1 MTDKTIRY
9 TVDDK
14 GVAQSNDRIRK
25 SLQDTHKKVIDAA
38 NESRRLNKSEIDDLN
53 KKIKLVEELTKK
65 EDEARRKRLDD
76 SRIGINAA
84 QISFDLW
91 KQQRKKLEDE
101 IPELKND
108 PNWRKETESTGG
120 AKRSSILDL
129 RKDHLEKEKAYKD
142 TRDSNKTQ
150 IGELR
155 NIVSSLDKGTN
166 KTIRSNEGTLTNL
179 FRGLSSGS
187 VGGAASSLLGVAGV
201 GGIAMI
207 AGTLINS
214 AKTYQDSLRQYSVST
229 QTPITAAQKMAFGA
243 RDVTLGMSGTE
254 VLNKMAQYQPSMGR
268 IAGYKE
274 SLGLIGLQTSRG
286 FSDQQIQQLLSVSRY
301 SGRSTLGTAADFERY
316 TKERGDKSLVKLP
329 ELIET
334 YLRSVNEILNR
345 TGRVD
350 AIGVQQSM
358 MSVGKTYGVS
368 GLQLDKTMSGL
379 TQLSTLSDNPV
390 LLSIQ
395 QQAFRKLY
403 PNKDPFEMVK
413 MLQNPAENPKLM
425 KEILSGVS
433 KFGGGGLYTKMG
445 VTGLLGGDA
454 YTAERLLSKDLN
466 IEPRGKAT
474 TSSTEKELENKYY
487 ESSADFIGS
496 LEKMSVALGFIK
508 DALNVKMSDLS
519 DNFLGIF
526 TAGGKQEQNLT
537 RAVEIGTDKALKK
550 NPR

>member
-14 GVAQSNDRIRK
+14 GVTQGTNRIRQ
-25 SLQDTHKKVIDAA
+25 SY
-38 NESRRLNKSEIDDLN
+38 EDLN
-53 KKIKLVEELTKK
+53 KNLTRMSEGQRKFGKDELADIQKKIALLKQQNDLYDAALRKRIQDKQLEIQLAEKDLALWKARQIELTKGLK
-65 EDEARRKRLDD
+65 GGARGEAINRIGLEETRRKTDLTEEKIDLLDRRRQYQE
-76 SRIGINAA
+76 SRDTNKK
-84 QISFDLW
+84 QISE
-91 KQQRKKLEDE
+91 LE
-101 IPELKND
+101 
-108 PNWRKETESTGG
+108 
-120 AKRSSILDL
+120 
-129 RKDHLEKEKAYKD
+129 
-142 TRDSNKTQ
+142 
-150 IGELR
+150 
-155 NIVSSLDKGTN
+155 NIKGSLDKGTT

-187 VGGAASSLLGVAGV
+187 VGGAASSLLGLAGV
-201 GGIAMI
+201 GGIAMV
-207 AGTLINS
+207 AGTLISS
-214 AKTYQDSLRQYSVST
+214 AKSYQDGLRQFSVST
-229 QTPITAAQKMAFGA
+229 QTPISVAQRIAFGA
-243 RDVTLGMSGTE
+243 RDVILGMSGTE
-254 VLNKMAQYQPSMGR
+254 VLNKMAQYQPSIGR
-268 IAGYKE
+268 SIGVKE
-274 SLGLIGLQTSRG
+274 NLGLIGLQNSRG

-316 TKERGDKSLVKLP
+316 TKERGDKSLIKLP
-329 ELIET
+329 ELIEA
-334 YLRSVNEILNR
+334 YLRSANEILNR

-350 AIGVQQSM
+350 ALGVQQSL

-379 TQLSTLSDNPV
+379 TQLSTLSENPV

-413 MLQNPAENPKLM
+413 MLQSPAENPKLM

-433 KFGGGGLYTKMG
+433 KFGGGGLYTKLG

-466 IEPRGKAT
+466 VEARGKSV

-487 ESSADFIGS
+487 ESSANFIGS
-496 LEKMSVALGFIK
+496 LEKMTVALGYIK
-508 DALNVKMSDLS
+508 DVLNVPMSQLS
-519 DNFLGIF
+519 DDFLSVF
-526 TAGGKQEQNLT
+526 AAGGKQEQNLT
-537 RAVEIGTDKALKK
+537 RAVEIGTDRALKK